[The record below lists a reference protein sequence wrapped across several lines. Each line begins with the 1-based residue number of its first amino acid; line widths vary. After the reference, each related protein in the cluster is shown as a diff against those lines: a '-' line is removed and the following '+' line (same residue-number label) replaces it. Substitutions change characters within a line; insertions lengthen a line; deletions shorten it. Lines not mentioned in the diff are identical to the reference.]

1 MNLEQLI
8 QNNQGSIVD
17 VRTPAEFQ
25 GGNVAGS
32 INIPVSEIM
41 QRIEEVKILEMP
53 VIVCCAS
60 GGRSAMA
67 THYLKEQ
74 EITCVDA
81 GSWISINQIQS
92 RLVNIL

>member
-8 QNNQGSIVD
+8 KNNQSTVVD
-17 VRTPAEFQ
+17 VRTPAEFR
-25 GGNVAGS
+25 GGNITGS
-32 INIPVSEIM
+32 INIPVSEIL
-41 QRIEEVKILEMP
+41 QRMEEVKNLEMP
-53 VIVCCAS
+53 IIVCCAS

-92 RLVNIL
+92 QLLKTV

>member
-8 QNNQGSIVD
+8 KNNQGTVVD
-17 VRTPAEFQ
+17 VRTPAEFR
-25 GGNVAGS
+25 GGNITGS
-32 INIPVSEIM
+32 INIPVSEIL
-41 QRIEEVKILEMP
+41 QRIEEVKNLEMP
-53 VIVCCAS
+53 IIVCCAS

-74 EITCVDA
+74 EITCIDA

-92 RLVNIL
+92 RLENAL